1 MSSRFE
7 DAPDQVVELMNKIRQ
22 GNFPELRSAKI
33 KVLFDTKKR
42 KSGGKLVL
50 GRMQKTND
58 LLRHLTIDESGD
70 EEGYDYI
77 LYIDKACFE
86 NIDEIDQVRIIRH
99 ELCHCDVD
107 IESNNSPYKIKDH
120 QISDFY
126 SEIDF
131 NSVDPRWAERC
142 AAVAESVYEA
152 E

>member
-1 MSSRFE
+1 MSRFE

-58 LLRHLTIDESGD
+58 LLRHLTIEESND

-86 NIDEIDQVRIIRH
+86 NIDEIDQIR
-99 ELCHCDVD
+99 LIRRFLRNCDVD
-107 IESNNSPYKIKDH
+107 IESDSSPYKIKSFEVEDWY
-120 QISDFY
+120 D
-126 SEIDF
+126 EMEF
-131 NSVDPRWAERC
+131 NSSDPRWMERC
-142 AAVAESVYEA
+142 LSVAESVYEA